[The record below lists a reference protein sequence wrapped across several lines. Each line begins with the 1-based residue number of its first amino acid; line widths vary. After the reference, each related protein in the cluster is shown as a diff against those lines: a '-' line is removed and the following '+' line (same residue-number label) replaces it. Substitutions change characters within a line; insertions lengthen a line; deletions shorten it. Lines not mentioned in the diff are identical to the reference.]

1 VQGVVWI
8 TGLSGAGKTT
18 VARRLVAELH
28 AGGHRPVLIDGDDM
42 REMLPVPMG
51 HTAAERRQ
59 VARFYSRLCRYLSE
73 QGQVVVCATMSLFH
87 EIQAWNR
94 SNIANYTEVLLTVPA
109 AELARRDR
117 RGLYQGNGRDVVG
130 VDLDAEFPAEPDLVI
145 VNDHAAGPGDA
156 AARIAGALGAWR

>member
-18 VARRLVAELH
+18 VACRLVAELR
-28 AGGHRPVLIDGDDM
+28 ARGHRPVLIDGDDM
-42 REMLPVPMG
+42 REMLPVPIG
-51 HTAAERRQ
+51 HTAAERRR

-73 QGQVVVCATMSLFH
+73 QGQIVVCATISLFH

-94 SNIANYTEVLLTVPA
+94 SNIGNYLEVLLTAPA

-117 RGLYQGNGRDVVG
+117 RGLYQGNGPDVVG

-145 VNDHAAGPGDA
+145 VNDHGAGPGDA
-156 AARIAGALGAWR
+156 ATQIAGALAAWR